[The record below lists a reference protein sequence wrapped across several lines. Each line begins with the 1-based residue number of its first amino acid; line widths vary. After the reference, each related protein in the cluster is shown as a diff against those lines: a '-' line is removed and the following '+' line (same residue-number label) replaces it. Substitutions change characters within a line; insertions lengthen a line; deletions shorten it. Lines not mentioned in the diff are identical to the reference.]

1 MQPRR
6 RFSVIAILALIVG
19 GTVVGGVAGYLLL
32 QRAGIGVNPSPGSSA
47 TQPASMASQPLAS
60 EATLIPSPSNQPSES
75 PRPRDGWTA
84 VVVAEDNPYATVVD
98 VYDAGD
104 ILVAFGQADRDLLG
118 VWLSTDGSSWT
129 AADSSPV
136 PPDGYG
142 GRIVDVLH
150 PSGGGLLALAELGL
164 PEGSEPLGTAMY
176 ASQDGNEWRPVGDV
190 PAGVRLAALATDG
203 DLLFAGG
210 SSGIWY
216 SDDSGATWLQSA
228 DAEALGGQV
237 VDIGEHDGGLLAVGF
252 SGTIETQAPVLWA
265 SIDDGQAWERTSLGT
280 SGAATDVAAT
290 PDGSPVV
297 LGSIE
302 EDAVAWRMDAG
313 QWRSEVLGACCLRD
327 VATTPSGI
335 VGVAI
340 PYNGDEPYV
349 IGSSDGL
356 SWQIDHP
363 GTSPLLG
370 IAWSD
375 RAGLLA
381 TSDAGEV
388 VLGPTPYP

>member
-1 MQPRR
+1 
-6 RFSVIAILALIVG
+6 
-19 GTVVGGVAGYLLL
+19 VGGVAGYLLL

-237 VDIGEHDGGLLAVGF
+237 VDIGSTTAACWRLASAGRSRHRPRSCGRQSMTGRRGSARP
-252 SGTIETQAPVLWA
+252 SGRAEPRRMSLPLRMVRRSSSGRSRRTRSP
-265 SIDDGQAWERTSLGT
+265 GAWTPA
-280 SGAATDVAAT
+280 SGAPRCSA
-290 PDGSPVV
+290 P
-297 LGSIE
+297 
-302 EDAVAWRMDAG
+302 AVCAMLPPHHRASWAWPSRTTVTSRM
-313 QWRSEVLGACCLRD
+313 
-327 VATTPSGI
+327 
-335 VGVAI
+335 
-340 PYNGDEPYV
+340 
-349 IGSSDGL
+349 
-356 SWQIDHP
+356 
-363 GTSPLLG
+363 
-370 IAWSD
+370 
-375 RAGLLA
+375 
-381 TSDAGEV
+381 
-388 VLGPTPYP
+388 